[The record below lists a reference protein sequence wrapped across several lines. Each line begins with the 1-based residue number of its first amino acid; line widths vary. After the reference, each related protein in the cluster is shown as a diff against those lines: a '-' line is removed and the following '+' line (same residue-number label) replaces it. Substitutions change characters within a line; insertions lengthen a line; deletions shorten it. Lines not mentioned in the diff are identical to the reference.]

1 MRHLTLTG
9 LWSGRPFCGVSRL
22 QAASAGDEF
31 SHPNARL
38 LDQPAYR
45 EKICS
50 RCLSLWDNPELS
62 ENPEPGLSLVGE
74 AIGHN

>member
-31 SHPNARL
+31 AHPNVRL
-38 LDQPAYR
+38 LEQPAYR
-45 EKICS
+45 ENICS
-50 RCLSLWDNPELS
+50 RCLSLWDNPEQS
-62 ENPEPGLSLVGE
+62 TNPGQGTTLIGVAS
-74 AIGHN
+74 GHN